1 MKNMKQGVCGKRIYA
16 FLLACLVVAAC
27 LPGYASVKVHVQYL
41 TTADGLSNNSV
52 RYIYQDSKGFIWMSS
67 LNGLNRYD
75 GNSFRTFLP
84 ENKGRISLTDR
95 RVKHLYEDGNGFLW
109 ISTSADRFSC
119 YDLKKDCFVDFTGC
133 GEYEDHYGYITIL
146 PDAVWLWGRGQGCRR
161 VRYRDGKFVSE
172 VFDVGSG
179 QLRSDNVQFV
189 LQDAGRRVW
198 IGTDKGLYFWQ
209 SGALQC
215 ADQAH
220 CFQRAYSFG
229 DKACFITA
237 EGEIWSAG
245 RQGRPAFAAKLP
257 GVSSGLDLPGNLAIG
272 SRWVIFTSKGSF
284 VFEPEGNVLK
294 PSPAQWNIPGG
305 EVSVDNRGNYWVHN
319 GTGKLYY
326 IRSATGVVKVFQ
338 LMPREKVGYID
349 MERYHVVH
357 DSRDIL
363 WISTYGN
370 GLFTYD
376 LRTDELRHFKADDSR
391 SSLIS
396 SNALQY
402 VMEDRSGSIWLSSE
416 YTGVS
421 HLKVVNEGAVQFYP
435 EPVEYDTEMHVNNVR
450 MLAAGAGGDVYLGTR
465 DGKVYVY
472 DAALSRLKKKEAYS
486 KNIYAL
492 CEDTAGTLWL
502 GSRGDGLYVGG
513 KRYAYRV
520 DDASSVAAD
529 EIFCMLH
536 DRKGRMWVGTFGGG
550 LDLAVPDGKGGYR
563 FRHFFDKY
571 YSQKRIRAL
580 IEDRQGWIWAG
591 TSDGIFVF
599 RPEELLTDS
608 KAYHHYNWSNRSL
621 LSNEV
626 RHIMQDSKGNIWIAE
641 SGAGFSVCTPG
652 TDYGK
657 LEFAHYG
664 VADGLVNSM
673 VQAFVEDEA
682 GRVWITT
689 EYGVS
694 CFFPQSKTFENYFF
708 SSDMLSNVYSE
719 GCVLRLQ
726 DGRIIMGTNQGLT
739 VVDPSQVESVQRTPS
754 VTFTELKLN
763 GISVASD
770 DPNSPLEYSLA
781 YARDIRLRYNQNSFG
796 INFSTLDYSTTIP
809 PKFSY
814 KLEGYDKEWST
825 PSALTFAAYKNLKPG
840 TYDFHVKACNA
851 AGQWAEQD
859 TTLRIV
865 IAPPFWRTGWAYLL
879 YTLLVAFVLYTVWR
893 IVRNM
898 NDLRNKIKVEEQL
911 TEYKLVFFTNISHE
925 FRTPLTLIQA
935 ALEKMHRV
943 GKIPKEMA
951 YSVKVMDKSTRRM
964 LRLINQLLEFRKMQ
978 NDKLALS
985 LEETDVIAFLY
996 EIYLSFG
1003 DAAESKKMDFRFI
1016 PSIASYKMFIDKGNL
1031 DKVTYN
1037 LLSNAFK
1044 YTPSGGKIDFSVQVD
1059 AAARKLVVRVA
1070 DSGVGI
1076 PKEKRDQLFKRFMQ
1090 SNFSGS
1096 SVGVGLHLTHELVSV
1111 HKGTITYDENPG
1123 GGSVFTVVLST
1134 DASVYEEKD
1143 FLIPNNVLL
1152 REEEMAQKHLA
1163 DMERDER
1170 ADAGKSADTEK
1181 EDIRE
1186 EGMPVA
1192 PLNKRRLLVIEDDTD
1207 VREFLKE
1214 ELSVYFEVVA
1224 EADGNAGLERACS
1237 YDADLIIC
1245 DVLMPGLSGF
1255 EVTRKL
1261 KGDFNTSHIPIIL
1274 LTALNAPES
1283 HLEGVE
1289 SGADAYITKPFSTKL
1304 LLARVFKLIEQ
1315 RDKLREKFS
1324 SDLSMVRPVICTTDK
1339 DREFTDKLTRIVEEQ
1354 LENPDFTVD
1363 EFASMMSLG
1372 RTIFYRKVK
1381 GVTGY
1386 APKEYLRVMRMK
1398 KAAEL
1403 LLKADVTVAEVAY
1416 QVGINDPFY
1425 FSKCFKAQFGMSPS
1439 AYQKDRGDAGR
1450 DGLPLSGE

>member
-1 MKNMKQGVCGKRIYA
+1 MKQRVYVKGMYI
-16 FLLACLVVAAC
+16 FLLVCFTALIN

-84 ENKGRISLTDR
+84 KNNGQISLTDR
-95 RVKHLYEDGNGFLW
+95 RVKHLYEDNKGFLW
-109 ISTSADRFSC
+109 IATSADRFSC
-119 YDLKKDCFVDFTGC
+119 YDLKRDCFVDFTGC
-133 GEYEDHYGYITIL
+133 GEYSDPYGNITL
-146 PDAVWLWGRGQGCRR
+146 LSDEVWLWGRGRGCRR
-161 VRYRDGKFVSE
+161 IQYRDGKFVSE
-172 VFDVGSG
+172 VFNAGNNRL
-179 QLRSDNVQFV
+179 QSDNVLFIM
-189 LQDAGRRVW
+189 QDTDSRVW
-198 IGTDKGLYFWQ
+198 IGTEKGLYYRQ
-209 SGALQC
+209 GDTLQC
-215 ADQAH
+215 ADKSRHFQRGH
-220 CFQRAYSFG
+220 CFKSRI
-229 DKACFITA
+229 CFITVD
-237 EGEIWSAG
+237 GEIWNADQKGKLS
-245 RQGRPAFAAKLP
+245 FSAKLP
-257 GVSSGLDLPGNLAIG
+257 DVSSGLDLPGNLTIG
-272 SRWVIFTSKGSF
+272 NQWIIFTSKGSF
-284 VFEPEGNVLK
+284 IFEPETNALK
-294 PSPAQWNIPGG
+294 PSPAEWNIPGG
-305 EVSVDNRGNYWVHN
+305 EVSTDNRGNYWVHN
-319 GTGKLYY
+319 KTGKLYY
-326 IRSATGVVKVFQ
+326 IQSETGIVKVFQ
-338 LMPREKVGYID
+338 LMPQEKVGYID

-376 LRTDELRHFKADDSR
+376 LRIGELQHFKADDSR

-402 VMEDRSGSIWLSSE
+402 IMEDRSGSIWLSSE

-421 HLKVVNEGAVQFYP
+421 HLKVVNGGAVQFYP
-435 EPVEYDTEMHVNNVR
+435 EPVEYDRETYVNNIR
-450 MLAAGAGGDVYLGTR
+450 MLTTVSNGDIYLGSR
-465 DGKVYVY
+465 DGKVYIY
-472 DAALSRLKKKEAYS
+472 DAALSRLKKKKTYS

-492 CEDTAGTLWL
+492 CEDTVGTLWL
-502 GSRGDGLYVGG
+502 GSRGDGLYIGDKQYVH
-513 KRYAYRV
+513 RV
-520 DDASSVAAD
+520 DDVNSVTAN
-529 EIFCMLH
+529 ETFCMLR
-536 DRKGRMWVGTFGGG
+536 DSKGRMWIGTLGGG
-550 LDLAVPDGKGGYR
+550 LDLAVSDGKGGYK
-563 FRHFFDKY
+563 FRHFLDEY
-571 YSQKRIRAL
+571 YSQKRIRTL
-580 IEDRQGWIWAG
+580 VEDRQGWIWAG

-599 RPEELLTDS
+599 RPELILENP
-608 KAYHHYNWSNRSL
+608 KAYYHYNWSNHSL

-641 SGAGFSVCTPG
+641 SGAGFCICMPG
-652 TDYGK
+652 EDYGK
-657 LEFAHYG
+657 LKFTHYG
-664 VADGLVNSM
+664 VAEGLVNSM
-673 VQAFVEDEA
+673 VQAFVEDAE

-694 CFFPQSKTFENYFF
+694 CFFPEQKIFENYFF
-708 SSDMLSNVYSE
+708 SSDMLCNVYSE
-719 GCVLRLQ
+719 NCVLKLE
-726 DGRIIMGTNQGLT
+726 DGRIVMGTNQGLT
-739 VVDPSQVESVQRTPS
+739 VFNPLQVQNVQRIPI
-754 VTFTELKLN
+754 VTFTELQLN
-763 GISVASD
+763 GISVASGE
-770 DPNSPLEYSLA
+770 PNSPLEYSLA
-781 YARDIRLRYNQNSFG
+781 YASDIHLRYNQNSFG
-796 INFSTLDYSTTIP
+796 INFSTLDYSATIL

-825 PSALTFAAYKNLKPG
+825 PSTLTFAAYKNLEPG
-840 TYDFHVKACNA
+840 TYLLHVKACNA
-851 AGQWAEQD
+851 AGQWGEQD
-859 TTLRIV
+859 TTLKIV
-865 IAPPFWRTGWAYLL
+865 IAPPFWRTNWAYML
-879 YTLLVAFVLYTVWR
+879 YTLLVVFALYTVYR
-893 IVRNM
+893 IIRNM

-935 ALEKMHRV
+935 ALEKMHRT
-943 GKIPKEMA
+943 GKIPKEMS
-951 YSVKVMDKSTRRM
+951 YSVKVMDKSTQRM

-978 NDKLALS
+978 NNKLALS

-996 EIYLSFG
+996 EIYLSFK

-1016 PSIASYKMFIDKGNL
+1016 PSTASYKMFVDKGNL

-1044 YTPSGGKIDFSVQVD
+1044 YTPSGGKIDFSIQVD
-1059 AAARKLVVRVA
+1059 EAAHKLIIKVT

-1096 SVGVGLHLTHELVSV
+1096 SVGVGLHLTHELVNV
-1111 HKGTITYDENPG
+1111 HKGTICYEESPE

-1134 DASVYEEKD
+1134 DSSVYEKKD

-1152 REEEMAQKHLA
+1152 REEGLIQKHLSA
-1163 DMERDER
+1163 LETEEMLAGTGVTEEREVQP
-1170 ADAGKSADTEK
+1170 
-1181 EDIRE
+1181 E
-1186 EGMPVA
+1186 ETIPIA
-1192 PLNKRRLLVIEDDTD
+1192 PLNKRKLLIIDDDTD
-1207 VREFLKE
+1207 VRDFLKE
-1214 ELSVYFEVVA
+1214 ELSIYFEVVA
-1224 EADGNAGLERACS
+1224 EADGKSGLECAYS
-1237 YDADLIIC
+1237 YDADLIVC

-1255 EVTRKL
+1255 EVTHKL
-1261 KGDFNTSHIPIIL
+1261 KSDFNTSHIPIIL

-1304 LLARVFKLIEQ
+1304 LLARIFKLIEQ

-1339 DREFTDKLTRIVEEQ
+1339 DKEFTDKLTCIVEEQ

-1363 EFASMMSLG
+1363 DFASMMALG

-1403 LLKADVTVAEVAY
+1403 LLTTDVTVAEVAY

-1439 AYQKDRGDAGR
+1439 TYQKNQGVIFK
-1450 DGLPLSGE
+1450 P